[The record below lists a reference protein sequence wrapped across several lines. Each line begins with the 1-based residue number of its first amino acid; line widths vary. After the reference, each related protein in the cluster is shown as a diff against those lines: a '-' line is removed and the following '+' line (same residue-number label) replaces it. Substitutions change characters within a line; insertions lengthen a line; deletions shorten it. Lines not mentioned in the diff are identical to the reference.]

1 MHHRLLNGLEI
12 LFLVLKTCPLM
23 SRFFGILYFM
33 VVDNVVVV
41 LLFYA
46 GVRKHWQERW
56 FVLDFASQLLTYFE
70 NKEVYSIIT
79 VCTVMDDVMM
89 M

>member
-1 MHHRLLNGLEI
+1 MWWV
-12 LFLVLKTCPLM
+12 FC
-23 SRFFGILYFM
+23 
-33 VVDNVVVV
+33 
-41 LLFYA
+41 YA

-70 NKEVYSIIT
+70 NKEVFSIIT
-79 VCTVMDDVMM
+79 VCTVMGDVMM